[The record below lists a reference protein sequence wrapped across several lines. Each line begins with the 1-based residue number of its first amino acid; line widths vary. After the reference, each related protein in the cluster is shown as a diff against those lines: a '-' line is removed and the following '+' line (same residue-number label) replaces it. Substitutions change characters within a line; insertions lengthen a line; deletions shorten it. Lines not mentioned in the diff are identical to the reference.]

1 LKEAQKMRRTVEMF
15 GATIVAVGIV
25 TVLGLGSAS
34 AEILSPE
41 ELRIEMNG
49 NKELSS
55 HIKHRGYPDL
65 AQRWTLDS
73 RWPWESYIVRLFYLG
88 QRTEIAFGR
97 AFVLETHRL
106 GLMRY
111 RRPMSDEMAAEV
123 RRYLASAPKLTDE
136 DLLGDPGQSKGDPA
150 DRAEAA
156 ARRAEVAADM
166 TELGAVAAEQ
176 AAQRLEA
183 AATEA
188 EASFKKQ
195 LQK

>member
-1 LKEAQKMRRTVEMF
+1 MF
-15 GATIVAVGIV
+15 GAAIVAFVIV

-41 ELRIEMNG
+41 ELRIEMNT
-49 NKELSS
+49 NKALRS
-55 HIKHRGYPDL
+55 HIRDRGYPDL
-65 AQRWTLDS
+65 AQRWSIDDA

-88 QRTEIAFGR
+88 PRTEIAFSR
-97 AFVLETHRL
+97 AFVLETRRL
-106 GLMRY
+106 GMMRY
-111 RRPMSDEMAAEV
+111 RRSMSDEMAAEV

-176 AAQRLEA
+176 AAKRLESVA
-183 AATEA
+183 AEA
-188 EASFKKQ
+188 EASFQKQ